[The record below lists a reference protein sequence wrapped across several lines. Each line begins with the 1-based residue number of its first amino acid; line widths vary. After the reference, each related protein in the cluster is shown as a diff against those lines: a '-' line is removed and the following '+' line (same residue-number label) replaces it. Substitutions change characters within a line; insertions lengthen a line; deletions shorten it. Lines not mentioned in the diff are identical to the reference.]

1 MGKILK
7 INADA
12 KINLGL
18 DVLGRR
24 EDGYHDVRMIMQALD
39 YGDTITLEKR
49 PGHDITLECDH
60 PEISGGDDNLAL
72 KAARQFEKEF
82 NSRFSD
88 EFKGWD
94 FGMHIRLRKRIPL
107 SAGLGGG
114 SADAAAVIK
123 GMNALFET
131 GLSKEALMNI
141 GATVGSDV
149 PFCIMGRTAL
159 AEGRGEKLTPIPDF
173 PRCYVLV
180 VKPDISISTGEA
192 YDSLDSIKDLFHPD
206 IDALE
211 AGIMKREAPGSLV
224 RYMGNTFEKP
234 VTEKYPV
241 IGEIKDKME
250 RAGALKAMMSGSGP
264 SVFGL
269 FEDEGKMRDAKDE
282 AETSFRNAV
291 IFDTVTH

>member
-24 EDGYHDVRMIMQALD
+24 DDGYHDVRMIMQTLD
-39 YGDTITLEKR
+39 YGDTVTLEKK
-49 PGHDITLECDH
+49 PGHGFTLECDD
-60 PEISGGDDNLAL
+60 PALTDADNNLAI
-72 KAARQFEKEF
+72 KAAKQFEKEF

-94 FGMHIRLRKRIPL
+94 FGMHIRIRKRIPV

-131 GLSKEALMNI
+131 GLGKEALMNI
-141 GATVGSDV
+141 GAAVGSDV
-149 PFCIMGRTAL
+149 PFCITGRTAL
-159 AEGRGEKLTPIPDF
+159 AEGRGEKLTPVPDF
-173 PRCYVLV
+173 PKSYVLV
-180 VKPDISISTGEA
+180 VKPDIIISTGEA
-192 YDSLDSIKDLFHPD
+192 YDSLDSAGLLEHPD

-211 AGIMKREAPGSLV
+211 KSIAEKQELSVITGL
-224 RYMGNTFEKP
+224 MGNTFEKP
-234 VTEKYPV
+234 AIERYPV
-241 IGEIKDKME
+241 IGEIKKTLE
-250 RAGALKAMMSGSGP
+250 ESGALKAMMSGSGP
-264 SVFGL
+264 SVFAI
-269 FEDEGKMRDAKDE
+269 FDDEDKLLEAKDLAE
-282 AETSFRNAV
+282 AKFKDAYC
-291 IFDTVTH
+291 FDTVTH

>member
-1 MGKILK
+1 MGKIIK
-7 INADA
+7 VNADA

-18 DVLGRR
+18 DVMDRR
-24 EDGYHDVRMIMQALD
+24 EDGYHNVRLIMQTLD

-60 PEISGGDDNLAL
+60 PEIPSGDDNLAL
-72 KAARQFEKEF
+72 KAARQFEKEY

-94 FGMHIRLRKRIPL
+94 FGMHIRLRKRIPV

-141 GATVGSDV
+141 GAAVGSDV
-149 PFCIMGRTAL
+149 PFCILGRTAL
-159 AEGRGEKLTPIPDF
+159 AEGRGEKLTPVPDF
-173 PRCYVLV
+173 PHCYVLV
-180 VKPDISISTGEA
+180 VKPDISISTAEA
-192 YDSLDSIKDLFHPD
+192 YDSIDGIEDLFHPD

-211 AGIMKREAPGSLV
+211 SSIMKKEDPDKIV
-224 RYMGNTFEKP
+224 MHMGNSFEKP
-234 VTEKYPV
+234 MSEKYPV
-241 IGEIKDKME
+241 IGEIKEVLD
-250 RAGALKAMMSGSGP
+250 RNGALKAMMSGSGP
-264 SVFGL
+264 SVFGI
-269 FEDEGKMRDAKDE
+269 FNDEDKLRNAKEE
-282 AETSFRNAV
+282 AETMFKDAY
-291 IFDTVTH
+291 IFDTSTH

>member
-24 EDGYHDVRMIMQALD
+24 DDGYHDVRMIMQTLD
-39 YGDTITLEKR
+39 YGDTVTLEKK
-49 PGHDITLECDH
+49 PGHGFTIECDD
-60 PEISGGDDNLAL
+60 PQVSDGDDNLAI
-72 KAARQFEKEF
+72 KAAKQFEKEY

-94 FGMHIRLRKRIPL
+94 FGMHIRLRKRIPS

-131 GLSKEALMNI
+131 GLGKEALMNI
-141 GATVGSDV
+141 GAAVGSDV
-149 PFCIMGRTAL
+149 PFCIAGRTAL
-159 AEGRGEKLTPIPDF
+159 AEGRGEKLTPVPDF
-173 PRCYVLV
+173 PRSYVLV
-180 VKPDISISTGEA
+180 VKPDIKISTGEA
-192 YDSLDSIKDLFHPD
+192 YDALDSYESLEHPD

-211 AGIMKREAPGSLV
+211 KSRAGKQDLSVIAGF
-224 RYMGNTFEKP
+224 MGNTFEKP
-234 VTEKYPV
+234 
-241 IGEIKDKME
+241 
-250 RAGALKAMMSGSGP
+250 
-264 SVFGL
+264 
-269 FEDEGKMRDAKDE
+269 
-282 AETSFRNAV
+282 AV
-291 IFDTVTH
+291 ESIPL

>member
-1 MGKILK
+1 MGKIIK
-7 INADA
+7 VNADA

-24 EDGYHDVRMIMQALD
+24 EDGYHEVRMIMQTLD

-60 PEISGGDDNLAL
+60 PDIAVEDNLAL
-72 KAARQFEKEF
+72 KAARQFQNDY

-94 FGMHIRLRKRIPL
+94 FGMHMRLRKRIPV

-131 GLSKEALMNI
+131 GLSKEALMSI
-141 GATVGSDV
+141 AAKVGSDV
-149 PFCIMGRTAL
+149 PFCIIGRTAL
-159 AEGRGEKLTPIPDF
+159 AEGRGEKLTTIPDF
-173 PRCYVLV
+173 PRSYVLV
-180 VKPDISISTGEA
+180 VKPDINISTREA
-192 YDSLDSIKDLFHPD
+192 YDSLDSVDSLFHPD

-211 AGIMKREAPGSLV
+211 SSIIKKESLDKTV
-224 RYMGNTFEKP
+224 LHMGNSFEGP
-234 VTEKYPV
+234 VSEKYPV
-241 IGEIKDKME
+241 IWDIKAVME
-250 RAGALKAMMSGSGP
+250 KNGALKAMMSGSGP
-264 SVFGL
+264 SVFGI
-269 FEDEGKMRDAKDE
+269 FDDEDMVRDAKYE
-282 AETSFRNAV
+282 AENKFKDAL

>member
-1 MGKILK
+1 MGKMIK

-18 DVLGRR
+18 DVLDRR
-24 EDGYHDVRMIMQALD
+24 DDGYHNVRMIMQTLD
-39 YGDTITLEKR
+39 YGDTITLEKK
-49 PGHDITLECDH
+49 PGHGITLECDD
-60 PEISGGDDNLAL
+60 PSVSDGEDNLAL
-72 KAARQFEKEF
+72 VAAKAFEKEY

-94 FGMHIRLRKRIPL
+94 FGMHIRLRKRIPV

-149 PFCIMGRTAL
+149 PFCIVGRTAL

-173 PRCYVLV
+173 PKAYILV
-180 VKPDISISTGEA
+180 VKPNIRISTQEA
-192 YDSLDSIKDLFHPD
+192 YQALDSIEELEHPD

-211 AGIMKREAPGSLV
+211 QSIAKKYDIGRITAL
-224 RYMGNTFEKP
+224 MGNTFEKP
-234 VTEKYPV
+234 AVVKYPI
-241 IGEIKDKME
+241 IGDIKQLMDE
-250 RAGALKAMMSGSGP
+250 NGALKAMMSGSGP
-264 SVFGL
+264 SVFG
-269 FEDEGKMRDAKDE
+269 
-282 AETSFRNAV
+282 
-291 IFDTVTH
+291 IFDDEESLFSAKEAAEEKFKDAYIFETMTH